1 MTGNKQVDKELDKK
15 GRNIENKKEER
26 EGEGRGNKNKF

>member
-15 GRNIENKKEER
+15 GRNIENKKEEGR
-26 EGEGRGNKNKF
+26 EGRGREGK